1 MKIKA
6 WVLALALA
14 AMALPL
20 AKAGHP
26 TGKINAGLFD
36 GGRPIPT
43 WFDGNGPVPPS
54 QSRS

>member
-6 WVLALALA
+6 SVLALALA

-20 AKAGHP
+20 PKAGHP

-36 GGRPIPT
+36 SGRPIHT
-43 WFDGNGPVPPS
+43 WFDGNGPVPPW
-54 QSRS
+54 QGRS